1 MLTKSQARAFFVAGT
16 VLCGVAFVGLTLDT
30 FQRIPEQTRENE
42 ITEEVA
48 RGKELWERSNCMGC
62 HTLFGEGAYYA
73 PELTRVV
80 ERRGEPFVRAM
91 LLSPEA
97 MYPGERKMQDYGFTE
112 EEAAD
117 LVAFL
122 RWCGRVDLNGF
133 PADPPLMPPAAS
145 GAATA
150 TDGRPP
156 IFDQVCVAC
165 HSLRG
170 KGGQVGP
177 ALDGVGLRLTPDELH
192 RWLEDPLAFKPG
204 ARMPKLPLEPQQI
217 DELARFL
224 GEQKEQS
231 P

>member
-1 MLTKSQARAFFVAGT
+1 MLTKSQARAFFVGGT
-16 VLCGVAFVGLTLDT
+16 LLCGAAFIGLTLDT
-30 FQRIPEQTRENE
+30 FQRIPEQTRGHE

-73 PELTRVV
+73 PELTRVI

-91 LLSPEA
+91 LLSPAA

-112 EEAAD
+112 EEVAD
-117 LVAFL
+117 LIAFL
-122 RWCGRVDLNGF
+122 GWCGRVDLNGF
-133 PADPPLMPPAAS
+133 PADPPLMPPP
-145 GAATA
+145 ATVAA

-165 HSLRG
+165 HSLG
-170 KGGQVGP
+170 GAGGQVGP
-177 ALDGVGLRLTPDELH
+177 ALDGVGLRLTSDELR
-192 RWLEDPLAFKPG
+192 RWLEDPVAFKPE
-204 ARMPKLPLEPQQI
+204 ARMPKLPLTPSQI
-217 DELARFL
+217 DALAEFL
-224 GEQKEQS
+224 GEQKDQS